1 MLIITFRNISNFR
14 TISFTFIYDKHN
26 NWCMAGGVVNFV
38 YESGRLVARDLSK
51 ALHKRGITQAR
62 HYTSEALHKQGITQA
77 RHYTSEALHKQGITQ
92 ARHYT
97 SKALHKRGITQA
109 RHYTSEALHK
119 QGITQARHYT
129 SKALH
134 KRGITQARHDTQRL
148 KITSFVVLS
157 NMADVLTY
165 CFEKPLLSYFNLI
178 IVLQDATYSVCYIS
192 VGSSTCF
199 GC

>member
-38 YESGRLVARDLSK
+38 YESGRLVARDL
-51 ALHKRGITQAR
+51 
-62 HYTSEALHKQGITQA
+62 
-77 RHYTSEALHKQGITQ
+77 
-92 ARHYT
+92 